1 MYMHDGS
8 DENEW
13 MAAGKCRE
21 QAPTVFFPH
30 DGAGVDRARRICAGC
45 PVLDVCLEYA
55 LTNRI
60 DHGVWGGTSERER
73 KRILYQRRRLAFS
86 HS

>member
-1 MYMHDGS
+1 MHDDSG
-8 DENEW
+8 ENSW
-13 MAAGKCRE
+13 MTDGNCR
-21 QAPTVFFPH
+21 QQPPTVFFPH

-45 PVLDVCLEYA
+45 PVLDACLEYA

-73 KRILYQRRRLAFS
+73 KRILYQRRRLALS
-86 HS
+86 RP